1 MTILYEYSEYSI
13 LFYMTL
19 LQVNIYTYIYIYIY
33 MFIVPRIGYEIIAQS
48 SENDTLIQCKR

>member
-19 LQVNIYTYIYIYIY
+19 LQVNIYIYIYIY
-33 MFIVPRIGYEIIAQS
+33 MFIVPRIAYEIIAQS

>member
-1 MTILYEYSEYSI
+1 MTILYEYSEYFI

-19 LQVNIYTYIYIYIY
+19 LQMNIYIYIY